1 MNEIFLGKLPEMV
14 QGDKPLGE
22 ELIARLEQY
31 AIDKELPTY
40 ELKLDEEGNTIA
52 IKTE

>member
-1 MNEIFLGKLPEMV
+1 MNDIFLGKLPEMV
-14 QGDKPLGE
+14 QGDEPLGE

-31 AIDKELPTY
+31 AIDKKLPTY

-52 IKTE
+52 IQL